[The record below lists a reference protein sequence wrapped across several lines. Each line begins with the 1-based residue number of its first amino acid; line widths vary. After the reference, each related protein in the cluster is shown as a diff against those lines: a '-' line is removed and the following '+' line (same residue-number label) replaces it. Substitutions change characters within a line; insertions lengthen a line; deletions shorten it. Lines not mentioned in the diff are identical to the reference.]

1 MKCFPFLLTKEPLD
15 VIGAVQCPGAG
26 SVLRHSL
33 QWICKLENLLQPRPI
48 QKQNSNSRSNID
60 SKIFK
65 SKYFIK
71 SLLENCFLVRKK
83 LPTIFVNVKKVL
95 FHWKGFFNLPHL
107 AQESIKEQAWAKKLK
122 QWRKKGDLKHI
133 LCRKPHFDRLENF
146 LPPRGQ
152 NQVGLPS
159 MNILDA
165 LSLLSHSVASCSVL
179 FLLFWAMCRYLSGV
193 DRSCNQLEIF
203 VICHCVHFG
212 R

>member
-33 QWICKLENLLQPRPI
+33 QWICKLENLLHPRPI

-60 SKIFK
+60 TKIFK

-133 LCRKPHFDRLENF
+133 LCRKPLFDRLENF
-146 LPPRGQ
+146 LPSQRPK
-152 NQVGLPS
+152 PS
-159 MNILDA
+159 WSAVNEYLR
-165 LSLLSHSVASCSVL
+165 CSVPTFTQRG
-179 FLLFWAMCRYLSGV
+179 FLL
-193 DRSCNQLEIF
+193 RSFFIILGDVPIF
-203 VICHCVHFG
+203 VRC